1 MTKTQCRTDAVLPK
15 ILFRSAGEYAITTKK
30 EPSMPDK
37 EKWDKRYAEI
47 SAERGPASL
56 LIENAHLL
64 PGGKA
69 LDVAMGTGNNAF
81 FLAGRG
87 YEVTG
92 VDISTVAVA
101 RVRER
106 AEESGLLIQAVEAD
120 LNQFPIGENTY
131 DLIINFYYLDRTLI
145 PSLKTALKIN
155 GIIFFETYTT
165 EQRQF
170 GGPSNPDYLLK
181 PDELLLSF
189 LDFFIIFYHE
199 RIIPGK
205 EPRAVASLIAQKVR

>member
-1 MTKTQCRTDAVLPK
+1 MT
-15 ILFRSAGEYAITTKK
+15 
-30 EPSMPDK
+30 DK
-37 EKWDKRYAEI
+37 EKWDNRYAD
-47 SAERGPASL
+47 SSTERGPASL
-56 LIENAHLL
+56 LVENAHLL

-69 LDVAMGTGNNAF
+69 LDAAMGTGNNAF

-92 VDISTVAVA
+92 VDISTVAVT

-106 AEESGLLIQAVEAD
+106 AEENGLLIQAVEAD
-120 LNQFPIGENTY
+120 LGHFPIGEDAY
-131 DLIINFYYLDRTLI
+131 DLVVNFYYLDRSLI
-145 PSLKTALKIN
+145 PKLKKGLKKN

-181 PDELLLSF
+181 PNELLLFF
-189 LDFFIIFYHE
+189 LDFFVLFYHE
-199 RIIPGK
+199 RIVRGD
-205 EPRAVASLIAQKVR
+205 EPHAVASLIAQKVTLPAKAGLPGV